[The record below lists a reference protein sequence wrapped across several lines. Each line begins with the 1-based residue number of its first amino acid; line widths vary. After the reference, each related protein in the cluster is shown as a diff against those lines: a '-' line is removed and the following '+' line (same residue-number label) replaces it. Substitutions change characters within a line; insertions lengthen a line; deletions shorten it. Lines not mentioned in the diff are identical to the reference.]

1 MSMFKKGFSVAREE
15 RERQAKAQE
24 ARGKR
29 IFNFFLT
36 KDGEEADVIF
46 LTEEPVNYFEH
57 TIKGVHNGK
66 EVYNKYTCTQD
77 NNCEFCNKG
86 DNPSFKGAF
95 LVYDTRPF
103 TYKDKDGNEKEAEGS
118 VKLLTYGT
126 KSLSQLDRLSTK
138 YGLAGR
144 TITVVR
150 TGKGTA
156 TTYTFERGDKEDLS
170 EDDIRDLLPDKLKD
184 DYDGTE
190 DSLYKIIE
198 EQLKLNVKGDISD
211 DDNEDDE
218 DETTNSSSGVIN
230 VDDEEDEPKKS
241 DSGERKSPFKNKK
254 KLSLKK

>member
-1 MSMFKKGFSVAREE
+1 MSMFKKGFSVVREE
-15 RERQAKAQE
+15 KERQAIAQE

-29 IFNFFLT
+29 LFNFFLT

-46 LTEEPVNYFEH
+46 LTEEPVNYYEH
-57 TIKGVHNGK
+57 NIKGVKNGK
-66 EVYNKYTCTQD
+66 DVYTKYTCTQD
-77 NNCEFCNKG
+77 DNCELCNKG

-144 TITVVR
+144 RITVIR
-150 TGKGTA
+150 TGKGTS
-156 TTYTFERGDKEDLS
+156 TTYAFERGEKEDID
-170 EDDIRDLLPDKLKD
+170 EDDIRNLLPEKLKD

-190 DSLYKIIE
+190 ESLYKIVE
-198 EQLKLNVKGDISD
+198 EQLKLNIKGDVPDND
-211 DDNEDDE
+211 DDEGDE
-218 DETTNSSSGVIN
+218 DTSDSSKGVIS
-230 VDDEEDEPKKS
+230 VDDEKEKKS
-241 DSGERKSPFKNKK
+241 DEVKKKSPFKK